1 MEPDVPADWTRG
13 RGRVTC
19 VGLWRQCIRCIHWYF
34 LLTDRNHLPLAR
46 VADAQTSVLAGGAK
60 QAAVSVPADAVDE
73 VRVVVHGDEGLARP
87 HVPDYNQVITA
98 WGEQRRFICSQTF
111 LDF

>member
-1 MEPDVPADWTRG
+1 MLLLYYNVFHGEIA
-13 RGRVTC
+13 
-19 VGLWRQCIRCIHWYF
+19 IHQF
-34 LLTDRNHLPLAR
+34 VLFTHRNHFPLAG

-73 VRVVVHGDEGLARP
+73 VWMVVHGDEGLTRS

-98 WGEQRRFICSQTF
+98 WREAKDGFVNAVTLTAVS
-111 LDF
+111 